1 MNYQNI
7 PNSSNQPN
15 HPNLPIFSNQ
25 PNHPNYP
32 NLPNLT
38 NHPNYPNLPNLS
50 NQLPCMSTIQQIN
63 NFNKSTTLTPETS
76 GSTTL

>member
-7 PNSSNQPN
+7 PNSSNQTN

-32 NLPNLT
+32 NLPNQ
-38 NHPNYPNLPNLS
+38 S
-50 NQLPCMSTIQQIN
+50 NCQLPMYRDQQFNNSTNQQ
-63 NFNKSTTLTPETS
+63 L
-76 GSTTL
+76 